1 MRERNLSASEAEASQ
16 GNETMMET
24 FSNVD
29 NFSSVRD
36 MGAVLIDPTQNG
48 NEMQMWTRRVTDKTK

>member
-16 GNETMMET
+16 GNETMMKT

-36 MGAVLIDPTQNG
+36 MEAVVIDPTQNG
-48 NEMQMWTRRVTDKTK
+48 NEMQMSTQRVTDKTK